1 MIRRVKK
8 KRLKRIKR
16 IPKIQKFK
24 FEDESHVLNSKINF
38 IKSCYILILILSFVV
53 GNYFII
59 NPTIQ
64 KANLIE
70 ADYNQKKQFL
80 LTGDELKS
88 SLIKK
93 NKKIEK
99 KYLIIKKNFFKKE
112 EQEKF
117 YKIFSELAMN
127 NKLKILTLNKISENF
142 YKEAKKDNPTEFNIF
157 DQYTQVS
164 YDLEIIGNFLDY
176 MNFVDDLK
184 KTNKSL
190 ITNNL
195 KINKGGDGMIK
206 INSNILINFKNT

>member
-8 KRLKRIKR
+8 KKLKRIKK

-24 FEDESHVLNSKINF
+24 FEDESHILNPKINF
-38 IKSCYILILILSFVV
+38 IKSCYILILILSFIV

-80 LTGDELKS
+80 LNGDELKS

-93 NKKIEK
+93 NKKIEEE
-99 KYLIIKKNFFKKE
+99 YLIIEKNFFKKKDQE
-112 EQEKF
+112 EF
-117 YKIFSELAMN
+117 FKIFSELAMN

-157 DQYTQVS
+157 NQYTQVS
-164 YDLEIIGNFLDY
+164 YDLEIIGNFLDF

-195 KINKGGDGMIK
+195 KINKDGDGLIK
-206 INSNILINFKNT
+206 INSNILINFKNI

>member
-1 MIRRVKK
+1 MIRRIKK
-8 KRLKRIKR
+8 KKLKRIKR
-16 IPKIQKFK
+16 ITKIQKFQ
-24 FEDESHVLNSKINF
+24 FEDESHILNPKINF
-38 IKSCYILILILSFVV
+38 IKSCYILILILSFIV

-93 NKKIEK
+93 NKKIEEE
-99 KYLIIKKNFFKKE
+99 YLIIEKNFFKKKDQE
-112 EQEKF
+112 EF
-117 YKIFSELAMN
+117 FKIFSELAMN

-157 DQYTQVS
+157 NQYTQVS